1 MKNSGQSEDSRP
13 RRKPLSAK
21 FVSLFLFLLA
31 SFGNV
36 TAANPPV
43 TIRLKNVSVAELFRQ
58 IEAQG
63 QYTFAYNNA
72 DIDLSRIV
80 SVDANAQPIDKIIR
94 KCLPGV
100 HVSVERNKVILTAQ
114 KSTAP
119 PSKTISGTITDESG
133 NPVVGATVL
142 LTDGDSVRGTS
153 SGTDG
158 SFAFDP
164 NTLTDAATLEVSFI
178 GYDSYKAAVGNR
190 THFDVVLSTS
200 HENINEIVVIG
211 YGKQKRVNLTGAV
224 SVIDGKDLNNRPV
237 TNAAAALQGAD
248 PSLVLTLG
256 SGSIEGK
263 NYSLNIRGSISVHS
277 SEPLVLVDGIEASL
291 TQVNPNDIESVSVLK
306 DASACAIYGA
316 KASAGVVL
324 ITTKEG
330 KAGSVNINYNGR
342 YGVSWNTTST
352 DFIRSGYDFVTFENE
367 FYVPYKGYGAWTYT
381 DEQLQMLYERRN
393 DMTEHPDRPW
403 VVTENTADVNNREYT
418 YLYLGNFDWY
428 DYFFKRSRP
437 ETEHNIS
444 ISGGN
449 EKMNYYVS
457 GRYLYREGFFD
468 NNQEDKYNG
477 YSFRSKINA
486 EITPWLHYSNN
497 LSFERSDYKYG
508 GYWEQDGAEGLNKNG
523 ILYNENINISP
534 TYVPVNPDGTRNAQ
548 PGYMA
553 DATSPLASGRM
564 AFLEDANK
572 NARFNN
578 YWILTNRLTFDLLP
592 NKDLQFI
599 ADYTYRRRDNTAQYR
614 SLPLS
619 NAYDNVNRRMYL
631 GSDTTVPQGYFSNG
645 SYYDFY
651 QEDRLYYNGHDVNG
665 YFQYAHSWNDHN
677 FSATAGGNFV
687 DYRSSEIS
695 IRQKGSLSRELAYLD
710 KAAAVEIERLKQ
722 PIQAYRTLGFFA
734 RMNYDYKGKYLFE
747 VSGRYDG
754 SSRFAAADRWGFFP
768 SVSAGWRISEEGF
781 WKNSSINE
789 WWNNAKIRLSYGS
802 LGNQQV
808 SNYYYFQT
816 ISTSN
821 MGYTFDGTGKA
832 SHASV
837 SDPVSAGLTWETV
850 TTYNLGFDFGFLG
863 NRLNLSADFY
873 IRDTKDML
881 TTALTLPDVYG
892 ATEPKSNAAD
902 LRTKGYEISLSWQ
915 DTKQVA
921 GSPLTYGLSASLGD
935 YKSTIT
941 KYVNDSKLLTDYYE
955 GMTLGEIWGYH
966 VGGLFRSDEEA
977 AAYQAA
983 IDDKAVNKGVYS
995 CVAPYNK
1002 LMAGDVYFLDLNDDK
1017 VIDTGANT
1025 VNDPGDRTIIG
1036 NELPRYIYSLRG
1048 NLTWKGFD
1056 FAVFFQG
1063 VGKIDW
1069 MPSAGALYFW
1079 NSYAN
1084 QRISFIPTDFP
1095 ELCWSE
1101 ENTGAYFP
1109 RRRTLIASGNS
1120 SLGVTSDRYLQDASY
1135 LRLKNITLGYTIPIN
1150 KRIVKKL
1157 RIYLSGENLAYWSP
1171 MKKYCKT
1178 LDPEIAVSQAT
1189 NDTMYPYS
1197 RTFSIGADITF

>member
-119 PSKTISGTITDESG
+119 PSRTISGTITDESG

-418 YLYLGNFDWY
+418 
-428 DYFFKRSRP
+428 
-437 ETEHNIS
+437 TEHNIS

-789 WWNNAKIRLSYGS
+789 WWNNAKVRLSYGS